1 MEHVAWKGHIK
12 PGYKQE
18 YIRRHTEIWPE
29 MVDALTAVYAITPSL
44 PAAMNC
50 SVTMSAYMVPHLPKK
65 HRTKALLLLAGA
77 R

>member
-18 YIRRHTEIWPE
+18 YIRRHNEIWPK
-29 MVDALTAVYAITPSL
+29 MVDALKAAG
-44 PAAMNC
+44 AAMNC